1 METNAAWWSLEALNA
16 EVPDHHHDST
26 VENLDGTPMTLRG
39 SPRLR
44 ISAVRSGLGFGCR
57 RSSLC
62 MYQVGRDS
70 SSSVTLDMRAPTTYS
85 KVATATTPLTG
96 SGRRRSLRGS
106 LTSAAAA
113 DPALTSWQWN
123 LAGRRGAIW
132 AALQE
137 AARAARSSPT
147 RDAGPCGFRVGER
160 RGFAREGRR
169 APGRSLPLR
178 QRARGTAHLRA
189 AWAGVQPAGDDES
202 GITAAD
208 EVFHL
213 VAPTIVLSILA
224 HPSTDVLVARALDD
238 AGETPGW
245 HGVLRRIR
253 RARRATVS
261 SARRAGPVP
270 GKDRTTSAGG
280 DGAVPDSDLTDAPTS
295 GSAAR
300 RPPRGPEGEEPVQ
313 NGG

>member
-1 METNAAWWSLEALNA
+1 M
-16 EVPDHHHDST
+16 
-26 VENLDGTPMTLRG
+26 
-39 SPRLR
+39 
-44 ISAVRSGLGFGCR
+44 
-57 RSSLC
+57 
-62 MYQVGRDS
+62 
-70 SSSVTLDMRAPTTYS
+70 
-85 KVATATTPLTG
+85 
-96 SGRRRSLRGS
+96 
-106 LTSAAAA
+106 
-113 DPALTSWQWN
+113 
-123 LAGRRGAIW
+123 
-132 AALQE
+132 
-137 AARAARSSPT
+137 
-147 RDAGPCGFRVGER
+147 
-160 RGFAREGRR
+160 
-169 APGRSLPLR
+169 
-178 QRARGTAHLRA
+178 
-189 AWAGVQPAGDDES
+189 QPAGDDES